1 MAATLSGNHSGL
13 TTDDGPIVLIGAP
26 PRLSGTVRLANRS
39 EDKLKFKAVPVRFA
53 GTEAPSRGHLQLTG
67 RLAPGTAAHV
77 PLDLEI
83 DESTPPG
90 TYRAEVDLGGQSRTL
105 LLQVLPRRSVTVI
118 PTTFDLAGAPGAS
131 VRQPVVI
138 ANNGNVPF
146 PIPKVALVALGE
158 SGALSSLFHVAMAK
172 AGAQGHAAALDAY
185 ASMLAAAEVDA
196 ARAVFAEA
204 GGRTLAPGS
213 TLATEID
220 FELPNRLA
228 RHRTYSGV
236 FSIGRAECTVDIV
249 VDAAAEAAPAMP
261 TTRTRT
267 SARKRGEK

>member
-1 MAATLSGNHSGL
+1 MATTLSGSAL
-13 TTDDGPIVLIGAP
+13 VATTDDGPIVLIGAP
-26 PRLSGTVRLANRS
+26 PRLSGTVRLANRG
-39 EDKLKFKAVPVRFA
+39 EDKLKFKPVPVRFA
-53 GTEAPSRGHLQLTG
+53 AADAPSRGHLQMTA

-105 LLQVLPRRSVTVI
+105 SLRVLARRSVTVV
-118 PTTFDLAGAPGAS
+118 PTAFDLAGAPGTT
-131 VRQPVVI
+131 VRQPVII

-146 PIPKVALVALGE
+146 LVPRVALVALGE
-158 SGALSSLFHVAMAK
+158 SGALTSLFHVAMAK

-185 ASMLAAAEVDA
+185 ASMLAASEVDA
-196 ARAVFAEA
+196 ARAVFTEA
-204 GGRTLAPGS
+204 GGRTIAPGA

-220 FELPNRLA
+220 FELPARLA

-236 FSIGRAECTVDIV
+236 FAIGRVECTVDIV
-249 VDAAAEAAPAMP
+249 VNAATEAPPAAPTP
-261 TTRTRT
+261 RTST